1 MRLSSRSRYGTRLML
16 DLAEHYG
23 GDFIQL
29 KEISNR
35 QGISLKYLEQIMIP
49 LKKAQYVKG
58 LRGAKGGYKLSKPP
72 EEITV
77 GGIVALLESGLP
89 VTECSVNP
97 EVCERS
103 EYCPTR
109 VLWKET
115 ADAMFEKLNAVT
127 LADMVKR
134 ELKDEDA
141 GL

>member
-72 EEITV
+72 GEITV
-77 GGIVALLESGLP
+77 GEIVALLESGLP

-134 ELKDEDA
+134 EA
-141 GL
+141 SQVIS